1 MRSPIPE
8 YLDEV
13 LRTCAGDRAGAVA
26 DYVPELAAADAE
38 QLAVAV
44 SAVDGTVYEA
54 GDSRTSFTIQSISKP
69 FTYALALADRGYEAV
84 LAKIGVEPS
93 GEAFN
98 ELSLEEGS
106 ARPRNPMINVGALAA
121 HTLAGPPGASR
132 AERFERVVSGISA
145 FAGRRL
151 EIDEAVCRSEMETA
165 HRNLAIAHMLRSY
178 DVIEEDAPHVVE
190 DYVRQC
196 SLLVTTRD
204 LALMAATL
212 ANGGVQPVTG
222 EQVVSRDVVRQVLSV
237 MTTCGMYD
245 AAGDWVTTVGI
256 PAKSG
261 VSGGILGVLSG
272 QVGIGVFSPRLD
284 RHGNSVRGVRVCERL
299 SADMGLHM
307 MDAPAPARSV
317 LRGGRVLHGP
327 ASRTALVY
335 ELQGT
340 IQFAGAERL
349 VHGIA
354 HTPPGHDE
362 VALDLTRVYSINP
375 VARRMIL
382 ETVRRLTHDGHAVTL
397 IDPDHVL
404 PDADAGDGIRPRVVD
419 TWEWGEAPAT

>member
-178 DVIEEDAPHVVE
+178 EVIEEDAPHVVE

-245 AAGDWVTTVGI
+245 AA
-256 PAKSG
+256 A
-261 VSGGILGVLSG
+261 
-272 QVGIGVFSPRLD
+272 
-284 RHGNSVRGVRVCERL
+284 
-299 SADMGLHM
+299 
-307 MDAPAPARSV
+307 
-317 LRGGRVLHGP
+317 
-327 ASRTALVY
+327 
-335 ELQGT
+335 
-340 IQFAGAERL
+340 
-349 VHGIA
+349 
-354 HTPPGHDE
+354 
-362 VALDLTRVYSINP
+362 
-375 VARRMIL
+375 
-382 ETVRRLTHDGHAVTL
+382 
-397 IDPDHVL
+397 
-404 PDADAGDGIRPRVVD
+404 
-419 TWEWGEAPAT
+419 

>member
-1 MRSPIPE
+1 F
-8 YLDEV
+8 V
-13 LRTCAGDRAGAVA
+13 
-26 DYVPELAAADAE
+26 
-38 QLAVAV
+38 
-44 SAVDGTVYEA
+44 
-54 GDSRTSFTIQSISKP
+54 
-69 FTYALALADRGYEAV
+69 YALALADRGCEAV
-84 LAKIGVEPS
+84 LARIGVEPS

-106 ARPRNPMINVGALAA
+106 ARPRNPMINVGALTA
-121 HTLAGPPGASR
+121 HTLAGPPGAPR
-132 AERFERVVSGISA
+132 EERFERIVAGVSA

-151 EIDEAVCRSEMETA
+151 EVDEAVCRSEWGTA
-165 HRNLAIAHMLRSY
+165 HRNLAIAHMLRGY
-178 DVIEEDAPHVVE
+178 EVIEEDAPRVVA
-190 DYVRQC
+190 DYIRQC

-222 EQVVSRDVVRQVLSV
+222 EQVVSREVVRQVLSV

-261 VSGGILGVLSG
+261 VSGGILGALPG
-272 QVGIGVFSPRLD
+272 QVGIGVLSPRLD

-299 SADMGLHM
+299 SADMGLHLM
-307 MDAPAPARSV
+307 EAPAPARSA

-327 ASRTALVY
+327 GSRSALVH

-340 IQFAGAERL
+340 LQFAGAERL

-362 VALDLTRVYSINP
+362 IGLDLTRVHSVNS

-382 ETVRRLTHDGHAVTL
+382 ETVRRLTLDGHAVTL
-397 IDPDHVL
+397 IDPEGVL
-404 PDADAGDGIRPRVVD
+404 PDPDAGDGVRPRVVD
-419 TWEWGEAPAT
+419 TWEWGAAPGPGS